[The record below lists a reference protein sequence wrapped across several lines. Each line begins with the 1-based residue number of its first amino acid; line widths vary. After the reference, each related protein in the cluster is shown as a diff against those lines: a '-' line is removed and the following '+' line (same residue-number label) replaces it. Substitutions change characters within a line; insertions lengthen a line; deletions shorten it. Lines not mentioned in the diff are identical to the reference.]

1 MAVGSMNVAILG
13 TGMTRFGRWPGA
25 DLRSLS
31 EAAVAEALADA
42 GVAARDVQMVLFGNA
57 VEGVMRGQEM
67 IRAEVVLRRTGL
79 HGVPMIN
86 IENACAS
93 SSSAFQLA
101 CMAVSSGTAEVV
113 LVVGAEQLTHRD
125 KQRTF
130 AALATAVDLYEHLEL
145 AAQVNGAGTA
155 RVPGDAPHSPLMD
168 LYAAKSRAFMDSS
181 GATVEDLARVSVKN
195 RRHGSLNP
203 LAQFRRAVDL
213 DTVLSSRMIS
223 DPLRLLMCAPIGDGA
238 AAVVVTSAGYAR
250 ASGRPY
256 VLVSGIGLTSNGAD
270 SRAAQPVARAARA
283 AFNQAGLEP
292 DDIDVAEVHD
302 ACSAAELW
310 LYEEVGFAKPGD
322 AARLIRSGATQL
334 GGSIPVNVSGG
345 LLARGHP
352 LGATGCAQLVE
363 LADQLR
369 DRCGDR
375 QVAGA
380 STALAQNS
388 GGILDDG
395 DEAVAAVT
403 ILSRAPGIS

>member
-1 MAVGSMNVAILG
+1 MAFGPMNAAILG
-13 TGMTRFGRWPGA
+13 TGMTRFGRWPGE

-42 GVAARDVQMVLFGNA
+42 GLRPREVQMVLFGNA
-57 VEGVMRGQEM
+57 VEGVLHGQEM
-67 IRAEVVLRRTGL
+67 IRAEVALRRTGL

-86 IENACAS
+86 VENACAS

-101 CMAVSSGTAEVV
+101 CMAVSSGAAEVV

-130 AALATAVDLYEHLEL
+130 AALATAVDLYEHVSL
-145 AAQVNGAGTA
+145 AAQVSAAGATEG
-155 RVPGDAPHSPLMD
+155 VSHSPLMD
-168 LYAAKSRAFMDSS
+168 LYAAKSRAFMDDS
-181 GATVEDLARVSVKN
+181 GSTVEDLARVSVKN
-195 RRHGSLNP
+195 RLHGSLNP
-203 LAQFRRAVDL
+203 LAQFRRTVDL
-213 DTVLSSRMIS
+213 DTVLGSRLIS

-238 AAVVVTSAGYAR
+238 AAVAVTSADYAR
-250 ASGRPY
+250 RSERPY
-256 VLVSGIGLTSNGAD
+256 VLVNGIGLTSNGAD
-270 SRAAQPVARAARA
+270 SHAAQPVARAARA
-283 AFNQAGLEP
+283 AFDQAGLEP

-322 AARLIRSGATQL
+322 AAQLIRSGATQL
-334 GGSIPVNVSGG
+334 GGGIPVNVSGG

-363 LADQLR
+363 LANQLR
-369 DRCGDR
+369 GRCGGR

-380 STALAQNS
+380 RTALAQNS

-395 DEAVAAVT
+395 DEAAAAVT
-403 ILSRAPGIS
+403 ILSRATA

>member
-1 MAVGSMNVAILG
+1 MAFGPMNAAILG
-13 TGMTRFGRWPGA
+13 TGMTRFGRWPGE

-42 GVAARDVQMVLFGNA
+42 GLRPREVQMVLFGNA
-57 VEGVMRGQEM
+57 VEGVLHGQEM
-67 IRAEVVLRRTGL
+67 IRAEVALRRTGL

-86 IENACAS
+86 VENACAS
-93 SSSAFQLA
+93 SSSAFQLD
-101 CMAVSSGTAEVV
+101 CMAVSSGAAEVV

-130 AALATAVDLYEHLEL
+130 AALATAVDLYEHVSL
-145 AAQVNGAGTA
+145 AAQVSAAGATEG
-155 RVPGDAPHSPLMD
+155 VSHSPLMD
-168 LYAAKSRAFMDSS
+168 LYAAKSRAFMDDS
-181 GATVEDLARVSVKN
+181 GSTVEDLARVSVKN
-195 RRHGSLNP
+195 RLHGSLNP
-203 LAQFRRAVDL
+203 LAQFRRTVDL
-213 DTVLSSRMIS
+213 DTVLGSRLIS

-238 AAVVVTSAGYAR
+238 AAVAVTSADYAR
-250 ASGRPY
+250 RSERPY
-256 VLVSGIGLTSNGAD
+256 VLVNGIGLTSNGAD
-270 SRAAQPVARAARA
+270 SHAAQPVARAARA
-283 AFNQAGLEP
+283 AFDQAGLEP

-322 AARLIRSGATQL
+322 AAQLIRSGATQL
-334 GGSIPVNVSGG
+334 GGGIPVNVSGG

-363 LADQLR
+363 LANQLR
-369 DRCGDR
+369 GRCGGR

-380 STALAQNS
+380 RTALAQNS

-395 DEAVAAVT
+395 DEAAAAVT
-403 ILSRAPGIS
+403 ILSRATA

>member
-1 MAVGSMNVAILG
+1 MAFGPMNAAILG
-13 TGMTRFGRWPGA
+13 TGMTRFGRWPGEE
-25 DLRSLS
+25 LLSLS

-42 GVAARDVQMVLFGNA
+42 GLRPREVQMVLFGNA
-57 VEGVMRGQEM
+57 VEGVLHGQEM
-67 IRAEVVLRRTGL
+67 IRAEVALRRTGL

-86 IENACAS
+86 VENACAS

-101 CMAVSSGTAEVV
+101 CMAVSSGAAEVV

-130 AALATAVDLYEHLEL
+130 AALATAVDLYEHVSL
-145 AAQVNGAGTA
+145 AAQVSAAGATEG
-155 RVPGDAPHSPLMD
+155 VSHSPLMD
-168 LYAAKSRAFMDSS
+168 LYAAKSRAFMDDS
-181 GATVEDLARVSVKN
+181 GSTVEDLARVSVKN
-195 RRHGSLNP
+195 RLHGSLNP
-203 LAQFRRAVDL
+203 LAQFRRTVDL
-213 DTVLSSRMIS
+213 DTVLGSRLIS

-238 AAVVVTSAGYAR
+238 AAVAVTSADYAR
-250 ASGRPY
+250 RSERPY
-256 VLVSGIGLTSNGAD
+256 VLVNGIGLTSNGAD
-270 SRAAQPVARAARA
+270 SHAAQPVARAARA
-283 AFNQAGLEP
+283 AFDQAGLEP

-322 AARLIRSGATQL
+322 AAQLIRSGATQL
-334 GGSIPVNVSGG
+334 GGGIPVNVSGG

-363 LADQLR
+363 LANQLR
-369 DRCGDR
+369 GRCGGR

-380 STALAQNS
+380 RTALAQNS

-395 DEAVAAVT
+395 DEAAAAVT
-403 ILSRAPGIS
+403 ILSRATA